1 MDLNINLKILTMK
14 NVYVFFFCMS
24 IILSISNTHAQSIS
38 ASGTVFLP
46 QDSIAFTYS
55 KPSFTSTDW
64 IGIYKTDQT
73 PGAATPSIVWKY
85 IPAESGTL
93 YLDAPDEPGNYK
105 AVLLCC
111 DGYDVVATS
120 AVFSVVSPSF
130 ETSFPVYVA
139 GDSIVFNYSS
149 PKFSATDK
157 IAIYESGV
165 KPGAGVQPLDWKYI
179 PNASGTI
186 SFKTTLSTGMYD
198 AYLLCCDG
206 NDTIAG
212 TSFEVLAE
220 DAAFLVSKKVEF
232 DAGSPIEF
240 TFNDPSFATGDWVAI
255 YADGEIPGGNSITW
269 GQVVSKSGVVSFPGV
284 LNEGVYFAVL
294 FCCASTATEYAR
306 SDAFVVRPQSGGSY
320 VKASASVYPANT
332 PIFVNY
338 KDEDFSATDWI
349 GIYKK
354 GVNPGSAEPSL
365 KMTTPKDSSTVEFSQ
380 LPLGEY
386 VIYLFCCNG
395 TNIKAKSEFKV
406 VGSNTAAIVATAFS
420 FGKGE
425 PIEFIYNDPNFES
438 GNGTDWIGIYN
449 PGDIPADVRSMIWS
463 YLTKAN
469 GTETYSVPYA
479 NGTWPEDNPDTPLVP
494 GEYVAY
500 LFCCDAYTVYA
511 TTNFIITEFPTG
523 TTNDLKSGDIIRLF
537 PNPTT
542 GLVNLRLKEGKK
554 IQQIIIYNLIGQV
567 KYNEK
572 LTEAINEKVLNLK
585 LNKGI
590 YFIEVTSDHQ
600 KTSKKLIIK

>member
-1 MDLNINLKILTMK
+1 
-14 NVYVFFFCMS
+14 
-24 IILSISNTHAQSIS
+24 
-38 ASGTVFLP
+38 
-46 QDSIAFTYS
+46 
-55 KPSFTSTDW
+55 
-64 IGIYKTDQT
+64 
-73 PGAATPSIVWKY
+73 
-85 IPAESGTL
+85 
-93 YLDAPDEPGNYK
+93 
-105 AVLLCC
+105 
-111 DGYDVVATS
+111 
-120 AVFSVVSPSF
+120 
-130 ETSFPVYVA
+130 
-139 GDSIVFNYSS
+139 
-149 PKFSATDK
+149 
-157 IAIYESGV
+157 
-165 KPGAGVQPLDWKYI
+165 
-179 PNASGTI
+179 
-186 SFKTTLSTGMYD
+186 
-198 AYLLCCDG
+198 
-206 NDTIAG
+206 
-212 TSFEVLAE
+212 
-220 DAAFLVSKKVEF
+220 
-232 DAGSPIEF
+232 
-240 TFNDPSFATGDWVAI
+240 
-255 YADGEIPGGNSITW
+255 
-269 GQVVSKSGVVSFPGV
+269 
-284 LNEGVYFAVL
+284 
-294 FCCASTATEYAR
+294 
-306 SDAFVVRPQSGGSY
+306 
-320 VKASASVYPANT
+320 
-332 PIFVNY
+332 
-338 KDEDFSATDWI
+338 
-349 GIYKK
+349 
-354 GVNPGSAEPSL
+354 
-365 KMTTPKDSSTVEFSQ
+365 MTTPKDSSTVEFSQ